1 MKAFYTTFKIKSI
14 YLEGINKMFSL
25 DYLKIVSKRTQRASK
40 TQDSVASISGD
51 YGDTSQKSRS

>member
-1 MKAFYTTFKIKSI
+1 
-14 YLEGINKMFSL
+14 MFSL
-25 DYLKIVSKRTQRASK
+25 DYLKIVSKSTQRASK